1 MDLFPIS
8 DLQRFSGIKAHTIRI
23 WEQRYNTLQPNRSDG
38 NTRYYSGDQLRR
50 LLNIVSLL
58 HVGYKISDLSVMSD
72 DQLWKLLQEL
82 SENAVQQDPVH
93 EYFITQM
100 VAAGMEFNEEY
111 LEKLFAGCI
120 LRFGMKQTYIAVIYP
135 LLVRIGSM
143 WSRNLIPPAQE
154 HFISNLLKQKLNVAI
169 DALPPVKDQSNSW
182 LLFLPEDEY
191 HEISLLFAYYLV
203 KQAGKKVIYLGAST
217 SLEALQSTA
226 EVMKPENMLFF
237 QVNYANSTFT
247 QTYLT
252 KLSKMFP
259 SVHIYMAGNEKLI
272 SMLERPKNLSWIK
285 SVPEL
290 ESILK

>member
-23 WEQRYNTLQPNRSDG
+23 WEQRYNALQPNRSEG

-58 HVGYKISDLSVMSD
+58 HLGYKISELSVMSD

-100 VAAGMEFNEEY
+100 IAAGMEFNEEH

-120 LRFGMKQTYIAVIYP
+120 LRFGMKQTYISVIYP
-135 LLVRIGSM
+135 LLVRVGLM
-143 WSRNLIPPAQE
+143 WTKNLIPPAQE
-154 HFISNLLKQKLNVAI
+154 HFISSILKQKLCVAI
-169 DALPPVKDQSNSW
+169 DALPPVKDQIDPW
-182 LLFLPEDEY
+182 ILFLPEDEF
-191 HEISLLFAYYLV
+191 HEISLLFANYLV

-217 SLEALQSTA
+217 SLEALETTA
-226 EVMKPENMLFF
+226 NMLKPGNMLFF
-237 QVNYANSTFT
+237 QVHYADAALT
-247 QTYLT
+247 QKYLT
-252 KLSKMFP
+252 KLSGLFP
-259 SVHIYMAGNEKLI
+259 SVRIYMAGNEKLI
-272 SMLERPKNLSWIK
+272 SALKMPKNLSWIK
-285 SVPEL
+285 SAEEL
-290 ESILK
+290 EIILK